1 MAAAKEAT
9 VSSAS
14 GDGRSV
20 NYPFV
25 TLEAAIEQ
33 ARKLWASVGVNMVQI
48 PTAGAA
54 WGYGQ
59 KSSGLRST
67 VSALKQYG
75 LLQDIG
81 EGGSRQ
87 VRITDRA
94 LDIFLEPP
102 GSPKRSDAIRAAV
115 LTPKIYREVFDRF
128 AAGLPA
134 QDHAI
139 SSFLVRDRDFN
150 RTAVA
155 RFIAGLR
162 ANIQFAGVHRPGPV
176 PAFGNQQT
184 TVPSATASPLPAP
197 PDALNEDRTGAGF
210 NQDVYTLGGEGRVL
224 LEWPEKISQASYDEL
239 SDWIELQLKKIARIN
254 GLKRRHLSG
263 SS

>member
-1 MAAAKEAT
+1 MAAAKEPSVRT
-9 VSSAS
+9 AS

-33 ARKLWASVGVNMVQI
+33 ARRLWASVGTNMVPI

-54 WGYGQ
+54 WGYEQ

-81 EGGSRQ
+81 EGGNRQ
-87 VRITDRA
+87 VRLTDRA
-94 LDIFLEPP
+94 MDILLEPP
-102 GSPKRSDAIRAAV
+102 DSAKRRDAVRAAV

-128 AAGLPA
+128 PAGLPA

-139 SSFLVRDRDFN
+139 SSFLLRDRHFN
-150 RTAVA
+150 RKAVA

-162 ANIQFAGVHRPGPV
+162 ANIQFGGVHRPGPV
-176 PAFGNQQT
+176 PAFGSQRAP
-184 TVPSATASPLPAP
+184 VPVAAASPLPAP
-197 PDALNEDRTGAGF
+197 ADAPNEDTRGAGF
-210 NQDVYTLGGEGRVL
+210 NQDVYALGGEGRVL
-224 LEWPEKISQASYDEL
+224 LQWPEKISQASYDEL

-254 GLKRRHLSG
+254 GLRRRRP
-263 SS
+263 SSS

>member
-1 MAAAKEAT
+1 MPAAREPT
-9 VSSAS
+9 VRSAA

-20 NYPFV
+20 NYPVV

-33 ARKLWASVGVNMVQI
+33 ARRLWASVRTNMVPI

-81 EGGSRQ
+81 EGGNRQ
-87 VRITDRA
+87 VRLTDRA
-94 LDIFLEPP
+94 VDIVLEAPD
-102 GSPKRSDAIRAAV
+102 SPKRGDAVRAAV

-128 AAGLPA
+128 PAGLPA

-139 SSFLVRDRDFN
+139 SSFLLRDRDFN
-150 RTAVA
+150 RKAVA
-155 RFIAGLR
+155 PFIVGLR
-162 ANIQFAGVHRPGPV
+162 ANIQFAGLDRPGPV
-176 PAFGNQQT
+176 PAFRTQQA
-184 TVPSATASPLPAP
+184 TVPSAAASPPPAP
-197 PDALNEDRTGAGF
+197 PDAPNEDRTGAGF

-224 LEWPEKISQASYDEL
+224 LQWPEKISQASYDEL
-239 SDWIELQLKKIARIN
+239 SDWIELQLKKIARVN
-254 GLKRRHLSG
+254 GLKGRRIS
-263 SS
+263 

>member
-9 VSSAS
+9 VRSAAR
-14 GDGRSV
+14 DGRSV

-33 ARKLWASVGVNMVQI
+33 ARRLWASVGTNMVPI

-75 LLQDIG
+75 LLQDTG
-81 EGGSRQ
+81 EGDSRQ
-87 VRITDRA
+87 VRLTDRA
-94 LDIFLEPP
+94 VDIFLEPP
-102 GSPKRSDAIRAAV
+102 ESAKRRDAVRAAV

-128 AAGLPA
+128 PTGLPP

-150 RTAVA
+150 RKAVA

-162 ANIQFAGVHRPGPV
+162 ENIRFAGVHRPGPV
-176 PAFGNQQT
+176 PAFANQQT
-184 TVPSATASPLPAP
+184 TVSSGAASRSPAP
-197 PDALNEDRTGAGF
+197 PDALNEDRIRADS
-210 NQDVYTLGGEGRVL
+210 NRDVYTLGGEGRVL

-254 GLKRRHLSG
+254 GLKRRRPSG